1 MKQQHG
7 PWAYPTRQQRRTHRA
22 TLTAIALGFA
32 IAALIGVTVTKASG
46 HEIAHR
52 LDRAHYCGA
61 C

>member
-7 PWAYPTRQQRRTHRA
+7 PWAYPTPAKKREYRA

-46 HEIAHR
+46 NEIAR
-52 LDRAHYCGA
+52 QIDSAHYCGA